1 MDGKLVFRSDEKL
14 FYGVPDAEGKI
25 THTRMQGFTAASVNM
40 NTTEYER
47 TYVDEAHSTTDV
59 TGISK
64 SIAYS
69 FDRYIGN
76 PVHDDIIDIHHSE
89 KRGTDTRRVITMVD
103 FSTPVEGG
111 GFKARQNT
119 FSVVCDTSGDGSG
132 TDAMVYSGT
141 FKTAGSTVEGV
152 ATIVTPEN
160 GNSENVVTI
169 EFTES
174 TGE

>member
-14 FYGVPDAEGKI
+14 FYGVPGADGKI
-25 THTRMQGFTAASVNM
+25 THTRMQGFTAASSNM

-47 TYVDEAHSTTDV
+47 TYVDESHSTTDV

-76 PVHDDIIDIHHSE
+76 PVHDDIIDIHHGE
-89 KRGTDTRRVITMVD
+89 KRGTDARRVITMVD
-103 FSTPVEGG
+103 FSTPVEN

-119 FSVVCDTSGDGSG
+119 FSVVCDASGDGAG

-141 FKTAGSTVEGV
+141 FKTAGNTVEGV

-160 GNSENVVTI
+160 GNSENVITI

-174 TGE
+174 AGE